1 MNSNQIIIDFLK
13 KKYPVLQ
20 GIYLFG
26 SRADG
31 SHQKDSDYDI
41 GILLPYNVKI
51 SGLDRFEMATDLAA
65 QLGQDVDLLDLRS
78 LYTDVQ
84 FEVISNG
91 ELIFCADQYAC
102 DSFEMITISQFQ
114 RHKESIKSIVE
125 DVKNRG
131 YVYERNGRTQ

>member
-1 MNSNQIIIDFLK
+1 MDSNQIIIDFLQMK
-13 KKYPVLQ
+13 FPVLQ

-41 GILLPYNVKI
+41 GILLPYDLKI
-51 SGLDRFEMATDLAA
+51 SSLDKFELATDLAA
-65 QLGQDVDLLDLRS
+65 QLGQDVDLLDLRA

-84 FEVISNG
+84 FEVIANG
-91 ELIFCADQYAC
+91 ERIFCADKYAC

-125 DVKNRG
+125 DVKKRG
-131 YVYERNGRTQ
+131 YVYERNRN

>member
-1 MNSNQIIIDFLK
+1 MDSNQIIIDFLQK
-13 KKYPVLQ
+13 KFPVLQ

-26 SRADG
+26 SRADD
-31 SHQKDSDYDI
+31 SHRKDSDYDI
-41 GILLPYNVKI
+41 GILLPYDVKI
-51 SGLDRFEMATDLAA
+51 SGLERFELATDLAA

-84 FEVISNG
+84 FEVIANG
-91 ELIFCADQYAC
+91 KRIFCADKYAC
-102 DSFEMITISQFQ
+102 DTFEMITISQFQ

-131 YVYERNGRTQ
+131 YVYERNGRT

>member
-1 MNSNQIIIDFLK
+1 MESNQIIIDFLRMK
-13 KKYPVLQ
+13 FPLFQ

-31 SHQKDSDYDI
+31 SYQENSDYDI
-41 GILLPYNVKI
+41 GILLPYDLKI
-51 SGLDRFEMATDLAA
+51 SGLERFESATDLAA

-84 FEVISNG
+84 YEVITNG
-91 ELIFCADQYAC
+91 KRIFCEDEYAC
-102 DSFEMITISQFQ
+102 DTFEMIVISQFQ

-131 YVYERNGRTQ
+131 YVYERNRNSQ